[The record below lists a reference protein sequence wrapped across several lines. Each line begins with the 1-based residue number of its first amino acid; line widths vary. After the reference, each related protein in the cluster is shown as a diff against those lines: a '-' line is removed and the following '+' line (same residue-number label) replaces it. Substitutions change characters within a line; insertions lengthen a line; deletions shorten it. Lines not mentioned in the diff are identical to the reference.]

1 MILSVNGEDCGLV
14 AGIVMLSILPLSL
27 HASNWSESIELTAEV
42 HSESAFE
49 TATGD
54 LQKWD
59 VILNPELRVNLTSNT
74 RLITIARIRID
85 LGDNLVKQEPREPS
99 RDSISHHVFFGES
112 TDLELR
118 ELYLDTYIGNTS
130 LRLGKQQI
138 VWGQADGLRVLD
150 VVNPFDFREFI
161 LAEFEDRRIPL
172 WTVNLEIPIGDDWNM
187 QLIWIPDE
195 TYNVMPES
203 GSSFAFTSQ
212 KFLPLVPPGAQVTLG
227 PLEKPDRFFKD
238 SDAGIRLTAFLGGWD
253 LSLNYL
259 YHYHDQ
265 AVPYRQ
271 ADENGITI
279 TPQYERTHLIGSSFS
294 NAFGDFTF
302 RGEVGYSTNR
312 YFVTDD
318 ALDADGV
325 YETGELRY
333 VLGLDYTYDAD
344 LLLSGQLFQS
354 VLKDHAHGSLREHVE
369 NQFTFLVKKDFLND
383 TLTLEMLTVHSL
395 NDGDGVVQIDVNY
408 QLTTNI
414 ELSTGFDLFYGTS
427 DGLFGQFNQRDRLTV
442 GVHIGL

>member
-1 MILSVNGEDCGLV
+1 
-14 AGIVMLSILPLSL
+14 MLSIMPVSL
-27 HASNWSESIELTAEV
+27 HASSWSESIELIAEV

-49 TATGD
+49 TDTGD
-54 LQKWD
+54 LQKWEF
-59 VILNPELRVNLTSNT
+59 ILNPELRVDFNSNL
-74 RLITIARIRID
+74 RLTTIARIRVD
-85 LGDNLVKQEPREPS
+85 LADNLVEQEPREPS
-99 RDSISHHVFFGES
+99 RDSISHHVFFGKS

-118 ELYLDTYIGNTS
+118 EFYFDTYIGNTS

-150 VVNPFDFREFI
+150 VVNPLDFREFI
-161 LAEFEDRRIPL
+161 LPAFEDRRIPL
-172 WTVNLEIPIGDDWNM
+172 WTVNLEIPLGDDWNM

-212 KFLPLVPPGAQVTLG
+212 KILPFVPPDAEVTLG

-238 SDAGIRLTAFLGGWD
+238 SDAGVRLTAFLGGWD

-259 YHYHDQ
+259 YHYNDQ
-265 AVPYRQ
+265 AVLYRQ
-271 ADENGITI
+271 PNEHGFTI
-279 TPQYERTHLIGSSFS
+279 TPQFERTHLIGTSFS
-294 NAFGDFTF
+294 NAFGDLTL

-318 ALDADGV
+318 VLDSDGI

-344 LLLSGQLFQS
+344 LLISGQLFQS
-354 VLKDHAHGSLREHVE
+354 VLKDHAHGSRREHVE

-383 TLTLEMLTVHSL
+383 TLNLEMLTVHSL
-395 NDGDGVVQIDVNY
+395 NDGDGVVQMDINY

-414 ELSTGFDLFYGTS
+414 ELSTGFDFFYGTS
-427 DGLFGQFNQRDRLTV
+427 DGLFGQFNQRDRLTL